1 MRKRLIRALLPSCA
15 SRRKEMSADVKREP
29 RSVISRLVFT
39 VVGALLMVGPPF
51 AFEILNLSTRLQS
64 TIILA
69 AELVSLVVGLV
80 LLYLAFRGQ
89 KPET

>member
-1 MRKRLIRALLPSCA
+1 
-15 SRRKEMSADVKREP
+15 
-29 RSVISRLVFT
+29 
-39 VVGALLMVGPPF
+39 MVGPPF